1 MKGLTAEG
9 YLLTIL
15 LTALLLIVLIRSVK
29 RGSEWQVTDEGV
41 CRVT

>member
-15 LTALLLIVLIRSVK
+15 LTALLLIVLIRSIK
-29 RGSEWQVTDEGV
+29 RASEWQVTDEQV